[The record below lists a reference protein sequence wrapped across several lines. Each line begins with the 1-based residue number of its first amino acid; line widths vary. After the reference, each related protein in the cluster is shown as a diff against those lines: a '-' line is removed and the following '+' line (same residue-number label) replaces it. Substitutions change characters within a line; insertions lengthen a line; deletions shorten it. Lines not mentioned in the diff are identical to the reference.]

1 MGHNENVTYNIMKEK
16 GLYRNT
22 LGVHRGKS
30 SEALSHEAPKEKT
43 KTKIHKAQQQVPKTK
58 QGRKNLQC
66 SIWKPESASWKFVKQ
81 LCKLLQ
87 PFLLF
92 QCFRSWNP
100 VDGTHSLLLLEK
112 SYSLPVLQA
121 APPSWA
127 RDSQSVFNFRTFW
140 ASLFRDLPRSQ
151 TQEHRHVPPLHQPQS
166 TRISTFCSLAPSLF
180 RTVGIRYIH

>member
-1 MGHNENVTYNIMKEK
+1 MGLNENVTYNIMKEK
-16 GLYRNT
+16 GLYMDT
-22 LGVHRGKS
+22 LEFTEERVQKLFPMRP
-30 SEALSHEAPKEKT
+30 PKEKT

-58 QGRKNLQC
+58 QRKNLQC

-92 QCFRSWNP
+92 ECFRSWNP
-100 VDGTHSLLLLEK
+100 VDGTHSLLLLER

-127 RDSQSVFNFRTFW
+127 RDGQSVFNLRTFW
-140 ASLFRDLPRSQ
+140 ASLFGDPPHSQ
-151 TQEHRHVPPLHQPQS
+151 TQVHRHVPPLYQPQS
-166 TRISTFCSLAPSLF
+166 TWISTFCFLAPSLF
-180 RTVGIRYIH
+180 ITVGIRYIY